1 MNRVTD
7 HSPRILWLSLLLGA
21 ALMGAADCGGPASSD
36 PQPEA
41 ESEPAKYTPT
51 RVDLDAIFPP
61 GAGRDLVLQQLP
73 KLSCVGPYRDP
84 ANGQRRL
91 APQQPG
97 TPRSRRGTAR
107 RGFRDALPVPLLDV
121 YTRAAGAGITGGP
134 AGSLDNVLTA
144 WALPSFGRF
153 SVPHPRRRRSQCPT
167 IPFSS

>member
-61 GAGRDLVLQQLP
+61 GAGRDLVLNNCQSCHVWVPIVILQMDKDAWRRNSLEHRGRVEALRDEDFETLYRY
-73 KLSCVGPYRDP
+73 LSSTF
-84 ANGQRRL
+84 
-91 APQQPG
+91 
-97 TPRSRRGTAR
+97 TPER
-107 RGFRDALPVPLLDV
+107 PVPELPAALLE
-121 YTRAAGAGITGGP
+121 
-134 AGSLDNVLTA
+134 A
-144 WALPSFGRF
+144 W
-153 SVPHPRRRRSQCPT
+153 T
-167 IPFSS
+167 TY